1 MPTRNE
7 VLMRSANL
15 LNDFAFKYV
24 FGEDCKEANDAL
36 KSLLTVFLERKVNS
50 VVVKNSEM
58 VKDYSKMKSPRLDL
72 LVEFDDQT
80 TVDLEMQLRQTK
92 DNMMNRFPYYSAR
105 LHGSQDM
112 EGKSYSQLKETIVMI
127 FFNVSIFE
135 NDNICN
141 TFRYKCD
148 GDLPFVKEEK
158 EDRMKLRTIEMPKV
172 DLNKPLEDMNEQ
184 EKMIYYFLNCHKGMD
199 DSKIKVMI
207 ENDEVIQMLEK
218 RVETISDDRWKKI
231 IEDFQKLHENEE
243 RIELQLELEEA
254 QRQMKE
260 ARKDKEEARKDK
272 EAARKDKEAARKEK
286 EEARKEKEA
295 ARKDKEEA
303 CKEKEEARK
312 AILEADKKVEQMVRK
327 MYESGLSLEQISV
340 YCSLNVDEI
349 KVLIKS

>member
-1 MPTRNE
+1 
-7 VLMRSANL
+7 MRSANL

-36 KSLLTVFLERKVNS
+36 KSLLTVFLERKVNH
-50 VVVKNSEM
+50 VVVKNSEI

-112 EGKSYSQLKETIVMI
+112 EGKSYGQLKETIVMI

-141 TFRYKCD
+141 TFRLKCD

-172 DLNKPLEDMNEQ
+172 DLNKSLEDMNEQ
-184 EKMIYYFLNCHKGMD
+184 EKMIYYFLNCHKGME
-199 DSKIKVMI
+199 DSKIKMMI
-207 ENDEVIQMLEK
+207 EKDGVIQMLEK

-260 ARKDKEEARKDK
+260 ARKEKEEAYK
-272 EAARKDKEAARKEK
+272 EKEEARKEK
-286 EEARKEKEA
+286 EEARKEKEE
-295 ARKDKEEA
+295 ARKEI
-303 CKEKEEARK
+303 EEARK
-312 AILEADKKVEQMVRK
+312 TKQDANKQLEEIVHK
-327 MYESGLSLEQISV
+327 MYEDGLGLEQISA

-349 KVLIKS
+349 ELLIKS